1 MKRVYHAVLGSLLLF
16 GCAAPK
22 QEPPKRDA
30 DPAIASIQ
38 DSISKDTANW
48 QLALNLASELRRKS
62 RYPEAQ
68 KAASKA
74 FMLEPSPATTSKLE
88 IAKIHAAADEPASAI
103 NLVKEVEAKKKLGE
117 AADEVEIAEVYA
129 ILGDTV
135 AVFRWLDRAV
145 KAHSPQVPTLD
156 SNPDLLGVHN
166 DPRWPALVGKKN

>member
-1 MKRVYHAVLGSLLLF
+1 MKRVYYAVLGSLLLF

-30 DPAIASIQ
+30 DPTIAAIQ
-38 DSISKDTANW
+38 DAISKDTTNW
-48 QLALNLASELRRKS
+48 QLSLNLASELRRKN

-68 KAASKA
+68 KAATKA
-74 FMLEPSPATTSKLE
+74 FMLEPSPSVTSKLE
-88 IAKIHAAADEPASAI
+88 MAKIHAAADEPASAI
-103 NLVKEVEAKKKLGE
+103 NLVKEVEGKKKLGE

-145 KAHSPQVPTLD
+145 KAHSPQLATLKD
-156 SNPDLLGVHN
+156 NPDLLGVHN
-166 DPRWPALVGKKN
+166 DPRWPGIVGSKN